1 MFAGN
6 MPFYSEGFILESA
19 LYVVATPI
27 GNLKDIT
34 LRAIEVLADVDLIA
48 AEDTRHTG
56 RLLEALDIRAKLVSL
71 HEHNE
76 RERSQ
81 SLLDRIISGE
91 SVALVSDAGTPLIS
105 DPGSRLVQS
114 AHDQG
119 VRVIPVPGP
128 SALVAALSVSGLEC
142 SKFVFEGFLPAKS
155 GARKAC
161 IEALLPERRAVIYYE
176 SPHRIVD
183 TLADMAEIIPNRRMV
198 LAREL
203 TKTFE
208 TVFRA
213 EVGEV
218 LDFVTADTNQQ
229 KGEFVLIVEG
239 TKDQGQEEARELA
252 GRMLKR
258 LADELPPKQVAGI
271 VSDIT
276 GIKKNEL
283 YQSLLSIQKKN

>member
-1 MFAGN
+1 M
-6 MPFYSEGFILESA
+6 ESA

-34 LRAIEVLADVDLIA
+34 LRAIEVLAGVDLIA
-48 AEDTRHTG
+48 AEDTRHTR
-56 RLLEALDIRAKLVSL
+56 RLLDALDINAKLVSL

-76 RERSQ
+76 RERVQ
-81 SLLDRIISGE
+81 SLLERIAGGE

-119 VRVIPVPGP
+119 LRVIPLPGP
-128 SALVAALSVSGLEC
+128 SALVAALSVGGVEC
-142 SKFVFEGFLPAKS
+142 GQFVFEGFLPAKS
-155 GARKAC
+155 GARMAC
-161 IEALLPERRAVIYYE
+161 LETILMERRAVIYYE
-176 SPHRIVD
+176 SPHRIID
-183 TLADMAEIIPNRRMV
+183 TLSDMATLFPERRLV

-208 TVFRA
+208 TVVRA
-213 EVGEV
+213 GVAEV
-218 LDFVTADTNQQ
+218 LDFVKADANQQ

-239 TKDQGQEEARELA
+239 TREESQEEAWELA
-252 GRMLKR
+252 DRLLKR
-258 LADELPPKQVAGI
+258 LASEMPPKQVAAA